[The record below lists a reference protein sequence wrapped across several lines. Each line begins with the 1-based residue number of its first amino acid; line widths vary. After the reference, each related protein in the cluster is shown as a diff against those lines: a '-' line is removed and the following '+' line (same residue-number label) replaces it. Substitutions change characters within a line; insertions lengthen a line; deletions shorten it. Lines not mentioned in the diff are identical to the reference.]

1 MEIRVNGKSGA
12 GAAVQLIGCGMQ
24 ILGIFLV
31 FGCMFGF
38 YLVKTFGPYCID
50 QIHKRSVC
58 TDKVTAVI
66 TDAFSEKNSDNKV
79 IHYSILDYEYNG
91 EKYSV
96 KLESGFKSG
105 VSISVS
111 GGGASYKEHEYFID
125 EETEKKSKELIGKEV
140 TVYVNPKIPTS
151 INAADDETNI
161 LFILTAVGFL
171 PFILLI
177 IFIIVIVR
185 TVKKKASQF
194 IEKKDPTKFL

>member
-12 GAAVQLIGCGMQ
+12 GAAFQLIGCGMQ

-96 KLESGFKSG
+96 KLESGFEGG

-111 GGGASYKEHEYFID
+111 GDGASYQEHEHYID
-125 EETEKKSKELIGKEV
+125 EETEKEDKESIGEEV
-140 TVYVNPKIPTS
+140 PVYVNPKDPTD
-151 INAADDETNI
+151 INVTLNTN
-161 LFILTAVGFL
+161 LFYILTAVGFL

-185 TVKKKASQF
+185 TVKKKASQL
-194 IEKKDPTKFL
+194 IEQENQTKFV